1 VKSGFSDVKKIN
13 LTKFYRV
20 KIKDETAFAH
30 NSKGSAKLIS
40 ISESDGLL
48 ISNENEKKIIKG
60 KKYNFVKF

>member
-1 VKSGFSDVKKIN
+1 MNI
-13 LTKFYRV
+13 
-20 KIKDETAFAH
+20 AFAH